1 MKRLL
6 RSFLA
11 NLAAIWLTA
20 QLIPSLVVTGGIKGW
35 IIAVLAFMAANLLL
49 NPLIKVLLLPLNLLT
64 LGIFAWLSNVLVLY
78 LLVNIVPNIKLLPYV
93 FAGASL
99 DGFVIPAISLTT
111 FQVAILV
118 SFVIGLIIHFTHWLL
133 K

>member
-6 RSFLA
+6 RSCLVNFGAL
-11 NLAAIWLTA
+11 WLTS
-20 QLIPSLVVTGGIKGW
+20 QLIPSLVITGGIKGW
-35 IIAVLAFMAANLLL
+35 VIAVLAFMLANLLL
-49 NPLIKVLLLPLNLLT
+49 NPLIKILLLPLNLLT
-64 LGIFAWLSNVLVLY
+64 LGIFAWLSNVIVLY
-78 LLVNIVPNIKLLPYV
+78 LLVNVVPNIKLLPYA

-99 DGFVIPAISLTT
+99 DGFVIPAVDLTT

-118 SFVIGLIIHFTHWLL
+118 SFVIGLIIHFTNWLL